1 MSPEIWRNRPYNKK
15 SDIWS
20 LGCLLYELAAL
31 RHPFEARDE
40 KSLAEKVRSC
50 LDPPD
55 RR

>member
-40 KSLAEKVRSC
+40 RSLAEKVRLHQS
-50 LDPPD
+50 
-55 RR
+55 